1 VKRFF
6 YGILACLLLT
16 MAIPAMASASSSSTL
31 INIAHGYI
39 GSPYSYGGT
48 SSAGFDCSGFTQR
61 VFIDGG
67 SSLPRTTSGQFN
79 VGASVSKDNLQPGDL
94 VFFNTN
100 GIGVSHVGIYIGS
113 NNFIHAS
120 SSRGVMISSI
130 YDPHYWGSRYIG
142 ARRPNAQPVANP
154 KAEETTEVTTEE
166 KVETKPEEPK
176 AEVKKEVKQTTNP
189 VVTQN
194 TAEKPK
200 VENPAVAKP
209 KAVAQQIA
217 PQIAP
222 PPPVLVTKPEDVE
235 SEEAVENPIVESDE
249 LIARIEYTHLHP
261 TAQGLQFT
269 QMVWVEDRDLVLLEK
284 VL

>member
-100 GIGVSHVGIYIGS
+100 GKSVSHVGIYIGS

-120 SSRGVMISSI
+120 SSSGVMISSI

-154 KAEETTEVTTEE
+154 KPEETTEE

-176 AEVKKEVKQTTNP
+176 AEIKKEVKQTTNP

-194 TAEKPK
+194 AVEKPK
-200 VENPAVAKP
+200 VGNPAVAKP
-209 KAVAQQIA
+209 KAVAQQITL
-217 PQIAP
+217 
-222 PPPVLVTKPEDVE
+222 PPPVLETKPEKVKA
-235 SEEAVENPIVESDE
+235 EEEVENPIVESDE
-249 LIARIEYTHLHP
+249 LITQIEYTHLHP

-284 VL
+284 IL

>member
-1 VKRFF
+1 MKRFF

-154 KAEETTEVTTEE
+154 KTEETTVVTPEE
-166 KVETKPEEPK
+166 KVETKPKEPK

-194 TAEKPK
+194 AAEKPK
-200 VENPAVAKP
+200 AEKPAVAKP

-217 PQIAP
+217 T
-222 PPPVLVTKPEDVE
+222 PPPVQETKPEEVKT
-235 SEEAVENPIVESDE
+235 EEAVENPIVESDE
-249 LIARIEYTHLHP
+249 LIAQIEYTHLHP

-269 QMVWVEDRDLVLLEK
+269 QMVWIEDRDLVLLEK
-284 VL
+284 IL